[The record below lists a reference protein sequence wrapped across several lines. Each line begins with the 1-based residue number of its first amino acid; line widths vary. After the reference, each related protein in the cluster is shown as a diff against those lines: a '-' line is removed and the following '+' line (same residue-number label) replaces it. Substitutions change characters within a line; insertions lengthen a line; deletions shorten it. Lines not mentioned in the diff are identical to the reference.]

1 MAFLCVSLSTLRAYF
16 SLFSV
21 FVTWKSAIEKL
32 KVDCMGFSYFSFSS
46 RGLFLFPAI
55 SMKFTIPKCFF
66 LSFQIILLIFCSLA
80 LSFNF
85 PCAYYCLIFN
95 FSGRASL
102 CGSILD
108 KYSNLYLS
116 SADKHQLSQ
125 LHLYRLFV
133 PFFSYFT
140 PSSSSKSEV
149 GSIKCYSHIIT
160 TALYNPLKIRS
171 V

>member
-116 SADKHQLSQ
+116 SADKHQLPNCIYTGFLFHFFPISPPAAAARV
-125 LHLYRLFV
+125 RLAV
-133 PFFSYFT
+133 LSA
-140 PSSSSKSEV
+140 
-149 GSIKCYSHIIT
+149 
-160 TALYNPLKIRS
+160 TATL
-171 V
+171 